1 MELLEIM
8 RKRRSVRHYTG
19 EPVPEEKLNLVL
31 QAGLLSPS
39 GKGARPWELVVVR
52 NKETLAKLALSR
64 DNAHNQRMTAEA
76 DAAIVVLC
84 DSQKADTWVEDGSA
98 VMANM
103 HLMADAAGLGS
114 CWLQG
119 HMRTASNGQSADEYV
134 RQLLHYPENYSL
146 VASLLLGIPARHAA
160 PYELE
165 SLPMDKV
172 HYEKF

>member
-1 MELLEIM
+1 MELLEFM
-8 RKRRSVRHYTG
+8 RRRRSVRHYTG
-19 EPVPEEKLNLVL
+19 EAVPEDKLKMVL

-39 GKGARPWELVVVR
+39 GKGARPWELIVVR
-52 NKETLAKLALSR
+52 DKETLAKLALSR

-76 DAAIVVLC
+76 DVAIVVVC

-98 VMANM
+98 VITNM

-119 HMRTASNGQSADEYV
+119 HLRTAADGQSADAYV
-134 RQLLHYPENYSL
+134 RQFLHYPENYSL
-146 VASLLLGIPARHAA
+146 VASLLLGIPAKHAA